1 MKSIEEI
8 KRIAGNLENI
18 LQEGCEKG
26 LNDEAFIKMRNELI
40 KEFPMNAQIE
50 NHDLILWIRKNKS
63 NKDFSIDSIIEKIN
77 RIEKANLIESKN
89 DLK

>member
-18 LQEGCEKG
+18 LQEGCEKN
-26 LNDEAFIKMRNELI
+26 LHDEAFIKMRNELI
-40 KEFPMNAQIE
+40 KEFPLNAQYQ

-63 NKDFSIDSIIEKIN
+63 NKDFSIETIIEKIN
-77 RIEKANLIESKN
+77 EIQKENLIE
-89 DLK
+89 

>member
-18 LQEGCEKG
+18 LQEGIEKG

-40 KEFPMNAQIE
+40 KEFPLNSQIE
-50 NHDLILWIRKNKS
+50 NHDLILWIKKNKS
-63 NKDFSIDSIIEKIN
+63 NKDFSIDSIVEKIN
-77 RIEKANLIESKN
+77 RIENKI
-89 DLK
+89 

>member
-18 LQEGCEKG
+18 LQEGCEKN
-26 LNDEAFIKMRNELI
+26 LHDEAFIKMRNELI
-40 KEFPMNAQIE
+40 KEFPFNAQYQ

-63 NKDFSIDSIIEKIN
+63 NKDFSIETIIEKIN
-77 RIEKANLIESKN
+77 EMEKENLIE
-89 DLK
+89 